1 MLPIIS
7 KSLQLFSSARLG
19 AFQLS
24 PLKDFKCHSVLDTE
38 SIVVEK
44 TNRFRLGGRNDN
56 KRNELINF
64 QKTAFTLA
72 EGATHVAMPP
82 VFSKAGF
89 TLAEVLITLGIIGVV
104 AAMTIPT
111 LLTHLDN
118 KAAATKLKKAYSVLS
133 QATRFM
139 TANDET
145 IVAVCATND
154 SYCLGEYFNKY
165 MKFITVRKGKPQG
178 DNLKDC
184 WFGNIMDM
192 PSEIKYCGVTSDGIS
207 YLFDMEYSSGQE
219 NDSDRVALISVD
231 INNVNKPN
239 IYGKDRY
246 TMQVTAGGQITT
258 RIRIGNI
265 EDYPCDFGKTQ
276 GQNGYYKNLGCSHL
290 ILKNMSK

>member
-1 MLPIIS
+1 
-7 KSLQLFSSARLG
+7 
-19 AFQLS
+19 
-24 PLKDFKCHSVLDTE
+24 
-38 SIVVEK
+38 
-44 TNRFRLGGRNDN
+44 
-56 KRNELINF
+56 
-64 QKTAFTLA
+64 
-72 EGATHVAMPP
+72 MPP
-82 VFSKAGF
+82 IFSKAGF

-133 QATRFM
+133 QSTRFM

-184 WFGNIMDM
+184 WSGNISSMAT
-192 PSEIKYCGVTSDGIS
+192 EIKYCGVTADGIS
-207 YLFDMEYSSGQE
+207 YLFDMEHAGGE
-219 NDSDRVALISVD
+219 SDRVALIDID
-231 INNVNKPN
+231 INNINKPN
-239 IYGKDRY
+239 LYGKDRY
-246 TMQVTAGGQITT
+246 VLRVTQSGQISTE
-258 RIRIGNI
+258 IIWGNGI
-265 EDYPCDFGKTQ
+265 KTDNCDFGKTQ
-276 GQNGYYKNLGCSHL
+276 GRNGYNNNLGCSHL